1 MVAVLAVENNV
12 EKKLNVLIVEDDPGA
27 RTRLARAIQEQ
38 TDMLLLDAVPSLQDA
53 RKSLECAWP
62 DVLLVDLGLPDG
74 DGTDLIREVSES
86 PQSCEVMV
94 ITVFGD
100 EKHVLRAIEAGASGY
115 LLKEEEKDEI
125 GRCIRQLIAGGSPI
139 SASIARHLLTRFRT
153 PVTEQPEPSK
163 PKIDPDAPSLTEREL
178 EVLRLIAKGY
188 NSNEISELIDV
199 TYHTVT
205 SHVRNIYRKL
215 AVHSRSEA
223 VFEAV
228 QRGLVQFSS

>member
-1 MVAVLAVENNV
+1 MRCEENSRAD
-12 EKKLNVLIVEDDPGA
+12 LNVLIVEDDPGT
-27 RTRLARAIQEQ
+27 RERLASAIWGLP
-38 TDMLLLDAVPSLQDA
+38 DMQLIDAVSTLSAA
-53 RKSLECAWP
+53 RETIASTWP

-74 DGTDLIREVSES
+74 DGTELIREVSGS
-86 PQSCEVMV
+86 SGRCEIMV

-100 EKHVLRAIEAGASGY
+100 EKHVLRAIQAGASGY
-115 LLKEEEKDEI
+115 LLKEEESEEI
-125 GRCIRQLIAGGSPI
+125 GRCIRQLIEGGSPI
-139 SASIARHLLTRFRT
+139 SAPIARHLLSQFRRGGE
-153 PVTEQPEPSK
+153 TETATADNVDS
-163 PKIDPDAPSLTEREL
+163 DAPQLTDREI

-188 NSNEISELIDV
+188 NSNEISDVLDV

-228 QRGLVQFSS
+228 QRGLVTFST

>member
-1 MVAVLAVENNV
+1 MTPDN
-12 EKKLNVLIVEDDPGA
+12 KPHSHLNIVIVEDDPNA
-27 RTRLARAIQEQ
+27 RTRLAKVIQDQ
-38 TDMLLLDAVPSLQDA
+38 PDMLLLDAVSTLKDGHQTIDNN
-53 RKSLECAWP
+53 WP

-74 DGTDLIREVSES
+74 DGTELIRYVNTSKRA
-86 PQSCEVMV
+86 CEIMV
-94 ITVFGD
+94 ITIFGD

-115 LLKEEEKDEI
+115 LLKEEDSDQI
-125 GRCIRQLIAGGSPI
+125 GDCIRQLVQGGSPI
-139 SASIARHLLTRFRT
+139 SAPIARHLLTRFRKDNT
-153 PVTEQPEPSK
+153 
-163 PKIDPDAPSLTEREL
+163 APSASTETVSNPDKTGLTEREV

-188 NSNEISELIDV
+188 NSNEISGLLSV
-199 TYHTVT
+199 TYYTVT

>member
-1 MVAVLAVENNV
+1 MTCEDNLRTD
-12 EKKLNVLIVEDDPGA
+12 LNILIVEDDPGA
-27 RTRLARAIQEQ
+27 RQRLSSAIQDLPDMQVIEAVSTLSAARAVIE
-38 TDMLLLDAVPSLQDA
+38 S
-53 RKSLECAWP
+53 SWP

-74 DGTDLIREVSES
+74 DGTELIREVSSS
-86 PQSCEVMV
+86 PGRCEIMV

-100 EKHVLRAIEAGASGY
+100 EKHILRAIEAGATGY
-115 LLKEEEKDEI
+115 LLKEEESDQI
-125 GRCIRQLIAGGSPI
+125 GRCIHQLVEGGSPI
-139 SASIARHLLTRFRT
+139 SAPIARHLLSQFRKDGLAET
-153 PVTEQPEPSK
+153 NATDS
-163 PKIDPDAPSLTEREL
+163 DNDAPQLTERET

-188 NSNEISELIDV
+188 NSNEISEVLEV

-228 QRGLVQFSS
+228 QRGLVKFST

>member
-1 MVAVLAVENNV
+1 MQLLNAVSTLS
-12 EKKLNVLIVEDDPGA
+12 
-27 RTRLARAIQEQ
+27 T
-38 TDMLLLDAVPSLQDA
+38 A
-53 RKSLECAWP
+53 RKAIESAWP
-62 DVLLVDLGLPDG
+62 DILLVDLGLPDG
-74 DGTDLIREVSES
+74 DGTELIRDVSSS
-86 PQSCEVMV
+86 PGRCEIMV

-115 LLKEEEKDEI
+115 LLKEEESEQI
-125 GRCIRQLIAGGSPI
+125 GRCIHQLIEGGSPI
-139 SASIARHLLTRFRT
+139 SAPIAKHLLSQFRKNG
-153 PVTEQPEPSK
+153 VAESNSSVC
-163 PKIDPDAPSLTEREL
+163 DSDAPQLTDREI

-188 NSNEISELIDV
+188 NSNEISEVLAV

-228 QRGLVQFSS
+228 QRGLVKFST

>member
-1 MVAVLAVENNV
+1 MRRNSQSNLS
-12 EKKLNVLIVEDDPGA
+12 VLIVEDDRGA
-27 RTRLARAIQEQ
+27 RERLASAIQALP
-38 TDMLLLDAVPSLQDA
+38 DMQLLDAVSTLSAA
-53 RKSLECAWP
+53 REVIESTWP

-74 DGTDLIREVSES
+74 DGTELIRDVSSS
-86 PQSCEVMV
+86 PGRCEIMV

-100 EKHVLRAIEAGASGY
+100 EKDVLRAIEAGASGY
-115 LLKEEEKDEI
+115 LLKEEESEQI
-125 GRCIRQLIAGGSPI
+125 GRCIHQLIEGGSPI
-139 SASIARHLLTRFRT
+139 SAPIARHLLSQFRKEGVADT
-153 PVTEQPEPSK
+153 DTAHNS
-163 PKIDPDAPSLTEREL
+163 DSDAPQLTDREI

-188 NSNEISELIDV
+188 NSNEISNVLDV

-228 QRGLVQFSS
+228 QRGLVKFST